1 MAAKSRVALIVLI
14 CLIVGLGTGLFL
26 VWPYLEGEPPE
37 IAVGKKLTHLGK
49 ENQIAFKISDRGRG
63 LAQVTVTLRQ
73 NQQEKIRF
81 ERQLPPQTAQTTVDL
96 KVEPLKLGLAQG
108 PATLRVEARDRSW
121 RGWFKGNLAV
131 QDFEVVVDTVPP
143 RLSVLSQIIHV
154 NLGGT
159 GLVLYKM
166 DKDAVEHGVVVG
178 EKRFKGYSPWPQNPE
193 TGLCYFAYSQDE
205 EKTLPVMA
213 WATDAAGNQSRAGVN
228 VRLRWKKFRQDD
240 VNLSDNV
247 LSAIS
252 ARFAAE
258 APAGQNGPLEVFL
271 WINKDLRA
279 KNHAR
284 VVSLLDHPSGEQ
296 LWQGVFKRPRGK
308 PMAGFGDR
316 RRYFYKGKEVSQAV
330 HLGVDLADVAAS
342 PIRAVAKGKVILAG
356 PLGIYGDCVILDHG
370 QGVATLYGHLSKI
383 EVSPAQ
389 EVQEDQ
395 QLGLSGA
402 TGLALGDH
410 LHFSVLVGGVF
421 VNPTEWWDPHWI
433 QDNIALRFKEAGLSL
448 PAGK

>member
-1 MAAKSRVALIVLI
+1 
-14 CLIVGLGTGLFL
+14 
-26 VWPYLEGEPPE
+26 
-37 IAVGKKLTHLGK
+37 
-49 ENQIAFKISDRGRG
+49 
-63 LAQVTVTLRQ
+63 
-73 NQQEKIRF
+73 
-81 ERQLPPQTAQTTVDL
+81 
-96 KVEPLKLGLAQG
+96 
-108 PATLRVEARDRSW
+108 
-121 RGWFKGNLAV
+121 
-131 QDFEVVVDTVPP
+131 
-143 RLSVLSQIIHV
+143 V